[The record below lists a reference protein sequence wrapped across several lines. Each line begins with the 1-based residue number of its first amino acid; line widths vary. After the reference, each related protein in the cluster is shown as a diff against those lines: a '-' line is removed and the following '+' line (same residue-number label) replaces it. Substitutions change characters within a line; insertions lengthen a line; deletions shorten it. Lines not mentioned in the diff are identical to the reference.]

1 MPPADIARDDLA
13 SNGSARSEP
22 DRSKP
27 ARSEAPRRGRRYR
40 RQLRSRIILSFV
52 LLGFGLTAL
61 FAWSVNWVRDSVED
75 KLVVDVMNR
84 NIDEY
89 ARRFYQDPKNV
100 QLPVQQMLGRVVS
113 KDNFEQLRV
122 EQPEW
127 YRFGDGIHT
136 VTGTNEDG
144 TPFAYKLAVRKT
156 PNEWFFLAYDMTQAI
171 RGQEQF
177 KRAIYASVVL
187 FSLFSLLVGWW
198 AASRVMSPVSELAN
212 RLKQSGRS
220 AQPEALAAH
229 FPDDEVGQLAAAL
242 DDYAARLTEVVQ
254 RDREFNADV
263 SHELRTP
270 LAVIRGATELLLS
283 RPELDMRTQARLRRI
298 QRAEQQ
304 CTDLISALLLLSRN
318 ERGHGICDVAKVV
331 EQLLDMHRAQLGGK
345 PLELRVEGEGGLVV
359 DAPEAAVAVALGNL
373 IGNAVKYTQEGEIVV
388 RLRADSVEVV
398 DSGPGLSAEEA
409 ARLFERG
416 YRGAHA
422 EHSQGAGI
430 GLSIVRRL
438 CALYGWDVRVVPGAE
453 RGVVATLT
461 FAPPVPR

>member
-1 MPPADIARDDLA
+1 MPPADTAR
-13 SNGSARSEP
+13 RP
-22 DRSKP
+22 
-27 ARSEAPRRGRRYR
+27 RRYR

-61 FAWSVNWVRDSVED
+61 FAYAVDKVRNQVED
-75 KLVVDVMNR
+75 KLVVDLMNR
-84 NIDEY
+84 NIDLYAQQY
-89 ARRFYQDPKNV
+89 ARDPQNPS
-100 QLPVQQMLGRVVS
+100 LPVDQIRAFAFTPD
-113 KDNFEQLRV
+113 KFESVRQN
-122 EQPEW
+122 QPQW
-127 YRFGDGIHT
+127 YELPDGIHGLSG
-136 VTGTNEDG
+136 VDENGQA
-144 TPFAYKLAVRKT
+144 FSYKLAVRKT
-156 PNEWFFLAYDMTQAI
+156 PQVWFFLAYDMTQTL

-177 KRAIYASVVL
+177 NRAIYGSVIVFTL
-187 FSLFSLLVGWW
+187 LSLLVGWW

-212 RLKQSGRS
+212 RLKGSGRS
-220 AQPEALAAH
+220 AEPVSLAAH
-229 FPDDEVGQLAAAL
+229 FPNDEVGQLAAAL

-283 RPELDMRTQARLRRI
+283 RPELDERMQARLRRI

-318 ERGHGICDVAKVV
+318 ERGHGICDVGKVA

-345 PLELRVEGEGGLVV
+345 PLVLRMEGEGGLVV

-373 IGNAVKYTQEGEIVV
+373 IGNAVKYTHEGEVIV
-388 RLRADSVEVV
+388 RMHPDAAEVI
-398 DSGPGLSAEEA
+398 DSGPGLTAEEA

-416 YRGAHA
+416 YRGTHA

-453 RGVVATLT
+453 RGVIATLRFGAIT
-461 FAPPVPR
+461 QASTRSNQP